1 MADGTIYNA
10 ALAQQLFEAAHPYIG
25 DMPANNNLAMALGI
39 SKNAGAYL
47 NKLHTEKEPYSWEFV
62 FKETGDIKKQEEI
75 TRKMELYAPAL
86 LALVDNCDEIMWSF
100 AADLDNAP
108 DKPEY
113 KVTSADASKLLG
125 ADVKSYAESPEMVM
139 ELLYE
144 LGL

>member
-1 MADGTIYNA
+1 
-10 ALAQQLFEAAHPYIG
+10 
-25 DMPANNNLAMALGI
+25 MPANNNLAMALGI
-39 SKNAGAYL
+39 SKNTGAYA
-47 NKLHTEKEPYSWEFV
+47 NKLNTENEPYGWEFV
-62 FKETGDIKKQEEI
+62 FEETGNIKKQEEI

-100 AADLDNAP
+100 AADLDSAP

-125 ADVKSYAESPEMVM
+125 ADVKSYAESPERVM

>member
-1 MADGTIYNA
+1 
-10 ALAQQLFEAAHPYIG
+10 
-25 DMPANNNLAMALGI
+25 
-39 SKNAGAYL
+39 
-47 NKLHTEKEPYSWEFV
+47 
-62 FKETGDIKKQEEI
+62 
-75 TRKMELYAPAL
+75 MELYAPVL

-113 KVTSADASKLLG
+113 QVTSEDASKLLG
-125 ADVKSYAESPEMVM
+125 ADVKSYAESPERVM